1 MHGCVELLT
10 PIVKVARH
18 HEHGLRRYFA
28 FNEFGQLLHLAHTA
42 GVHQTQVHHH
52 GMHCEPVPQGGHV
65 QQAALLKAM
74 IAHVMV
80 ANVSQRPTRQERVA
94 MLTMARG
101 GVGAVSHFITF
112 WRQKTRL
119 PLLRPAKGRTVKT
132 PGLARVEKAHLLQK
146 HQVNIQRLNGQTQV
160 VNLQPLARTKPAHT
174 FVNVVG
180 GHAQRTNAGEWRLLC
195 VVTVKRGVA
204 FHASPGKKRGSIKT
218 ASALLGEKHLSA
230 ASRQGSQS

>member
-1 MHGCVELLT
+1 M
-10 PIVKVARH
+10 
-18 HEHGLRRYFA
+18 
-28 FNEFGQLLHLAHTA
+28 LHLAHTA

-52 GMHCEPVPQGGHV
+52 SVHGKPVPQRGYV
-65 QQAALLKAM
+65 QQAALLKTM
-74 IAHVMV
+74 VAHVMV
-80 ANVSQRPTRQERVA
+80 ANVAQRPARQKRVA

-119 PLLRPAKGRTVKT
+119 PLLRPTKGSAIKT
-132 PGLARVEKAHLLQK
+132 LSLACVEEAHFLQK
-146 HQVNIQRLNGQTQV
+146 NQVGVQRFNRQTQV
-160 VNLQPLARTKPAHT
+160 VDLEPLARAKPAHT

-180 GHAQRTNAGEWRLLC
+180 GHTQRADAGEWRLLC
-195 VVTVKRGVA
+195 VVTVKRGVTV
-204 FHASPGKKRGSIKT
+204 HASPGKKRGSIKT